1 MIRRPP
7 RSTRTDT
14 LFPYTA
20 LVRSVED
27 LAAVAPG
34 DQRAVVALGLGHRG
48 RLLLGRGGA
57 VVGGAVSHQRASVE
71 SVTGWL
77 VGASGECSRWM
88 PRPCVELRRRVRS
101 VLRIFSWIVL
111 MGWMRVSGLGGQ
123 PGA

>member
-1 MIRRPP
+1 MRI
-7 RSTRTDT
+7 SDWSSD
-14 LFPYTA
+14 
-20 LVRSVED
+20 VCSSD
-27 LAAVAPG
+27 LAVAPG

-88 PRPCVELRRRVRS
+88 PRPCVELRRRVSS

-111 MGWMRVSGLGGQ
+111 MAWMSVSGLGEIGR
-123 PGA
+123 AHV